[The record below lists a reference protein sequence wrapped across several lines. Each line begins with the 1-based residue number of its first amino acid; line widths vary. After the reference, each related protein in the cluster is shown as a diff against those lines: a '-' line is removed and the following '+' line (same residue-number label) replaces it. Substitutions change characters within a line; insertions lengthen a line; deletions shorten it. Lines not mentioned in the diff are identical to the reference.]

1 MSNTI
6 KIRTPYTI
14 VGADFSQQEPRL
26 LAWYAQD
33 QNMIDAYMHK
43 KDLYSTVASKMYKNK
58 YEDNLEHFPDGS
70 KNPEGAIRR
79 ASAKAVVMGLL
90 YGRGAASVAEQL
102 TENTGKL
109 VTPKEAQTII
119 DQFFEGF
126 PKVHQWIKQT
136 QEDCKK
142 NGYVTDL
149 WGRVRRLPDIQ
160 LPKYTIRFNKN
171 KKDTFYFN
179 PFLNCSDKEN
189 AEAKRI
195 LEKYERATQRIRGR
209 NEYAKL
215 KETASKEDGVDIIDN
230 GAFIS
235 QAERQSV
242 NARVQGGAASIT
254 KRAIIAIYN
263 DPILKELNFH
273 MMLYVHDEIIG
284 ECPKINAEKAAARL
298 SELMIESPK
307 PKCMIPMKC
316 DAVMVPAWY
325 YDEYGA
331 AILEKEYDNPK
342 SENYKNLDKILI
354 KHPELTR
361 DQLISMLKDAGA
373 DI

>member
-1 MSNTI
+1 M
-6 KIRTPYTI
+6 
-14 VGADFSQQEPRL
+14 
-26 LAWYAQD
+26 
-33 QNMIDAYMHK
+33 
-43 KDLYSTVASKMYKNK
+43 
-58 YEDNLEHFPDGS
+58 
-70 KNPEGAIRR
+70 
-79 ASAKAVVMGLL
+79 
-90 YGRGAASVAEQL
+90 
-102 TENTGKL
+102 
-109 VTPKEAQTII
+109 
-119 DQFFEGF
+119 
-126 PKVHQWIKQT
+126 
-136 QEDCKK
+136 
-142 NGYVTDL
+142 
-149 WGRVRRLPDIQ
+149 PDIQ

-171 KKDTFYFN
+171 KKDAFYFN

-195 LEKYERATQRIRGR
+195 LEKYEKATQRIRGR

-215 KETASKEDGVDIIDN
+215 KETAAKEDGVDIIDN

-263 DPILKELNFH
+263 DPILKELDFH

-354 KHPELTR
+354 AHPELTR
-361 DQLISMLKDAGA
+361 EQLINMLKDAGA
-373 DI
+373 NI

>member
-1 MSNTI
+1 MI
-6 KIRTPYTI
+6 KTRTQYVM

-33 QNMIDAYMHK
+33 ENMIGAYMQK

-102 TENTGKL
+102 TENTGKT
-109 VTPKEAQTII
+109 VTPKDAQQII

-136 QEDCKK
+136 QENCKRD
-142 NGYVTDL
+142 GYVTDL

-160 LPKYTIRFNKN
+160 LPKYTIRFNKA
-171 KKDTFYFN
+171 KKDNYYFN
-179 PFLNCSDKEN
+179 PFLNCDDKEN
-189 AEAKRI
+189 AEARRI
-195 LEKYERATQRIRGR
+195 LEKYENAVKHLRGR

-215 KETASKEDGVDIIDN
+215 KEKAAKEDGVDIIDN

-263 DPILKELNFH
+263 DPILKELDFH

-284 ECPKINAEKAAARL
+284 ECPVENAQRAADRL

-316 DAVMVPAWY
+316 DAVIVPAWY

-342 SENYKNLDKILI
+342 NENYRDINKILAA
-354 KHPELTR
+354 HPELTKE
-361 DQLISMLKDAGA
+361 QLKNMLRDAGA
-373 DI
+373 EGII